1 MSTQVEGLGLALT
14 MRSFAQQPRHRYG
27 RHPHSRSSGS
37 VKTVCRWVGATGPGI
52 PASEGTSFI
61 CGQSTP
67 DTVFLAGI
75 HGPAQTVINDL
86 TAMTDGPGFL
96 CLDER
101 RAGAPNGEEQFGV
114 QTEAGSTITPRHQ
127 DHAPCI
133 EMGCAH
139 QGVNLGGALVCS
151 RVVAQGQ
158 HFSQRQGHCQ
168 VNGGTMR
175 APLR

>member
-14 MRSFAQQPRHRYG
+14 MRSFAQQPRHRYR

-86 TAMTDGPGFL
+86 TATADGPGFL

-127 DHAPCI
+127 DRTPRLDV
-133 EMGCAH
+133 AH
-139 QGVNLGGALVCS
+139 RKCPPSDPWSSGRQAKWQRALIVKM
-151 RVVAQGQ
+151 RLVAARSFGKV
-158 HFSQRQGHCQ
+158 HG
-168 VNGGTMR
+168 
-175 APLR
+175 